1 MISDIGY
8 WKSGAAPAR
17 THAPARRFGP
27 PYAAPSAQLSSRV
40 TRPFAAQKLACVR
53 SHGNQSARRA
63 PSASPACSDAPPR
76 RRVTCARRRRRAIR
90 SCVWWP
96 AAVGAVLPG
105 TFAFFPF
112 VTRVASSYCPIT
124 RIRQQAVARRLS
136 SSATARRRCPS
147 LKFHDGGGGR
157 KSKRRFRRH
166 GLRCSMP

>member
-1 MISDIGY
+1 MRRRRELMRQP
-8 WKSGAAPAR
+8 AASAHRTPRQAR
-17 THAPARRFGP
+17 NCLHG
-27 PYAAPSAQLSSRV
+27 
-40 TRPFAAQKLACVR
+40 RPDLLRHKKTACVR

-63 PSASPACSDAPPR
+63 PSASPACSDASPR

-105 TFAFFPF
+105 TFAFSPF